1 MEPSS
6 DEKRKAGGKEANPP
20 PFYPWSGNVKD
31 REEVSEILDG
41 QLFLTNWRSAQS
53 EEKCR
58 LSAITHIVSVGEEFK
73 EETPLSKPLG
83 IKYLQLNVTDD
94 EEQALVMKKRLGVG
108 IEFIT
113 NALKSSK
120 DARVLV
126 HCAAGISRST
136 TVVLSF
142 LMKHKRW
149 TLRKSFEHTYKKR
162 RVVWPNNGF
171 MKLLIEYEKSVFGTS
186 HIPKANMFKKE
197 VPLKKQIPAVSKTA
211 SRGRAS
217 RGTRTLV
224 YPGSRPRSRSPASR
238 AKEKPSYKFTNT
250 MSLKEYKKWGEFD
263 IEQYQAARVVDRS

>member
-108 IEFIT
+108 IKFIT

-126 HCAAGISRST
+126 HCAAG
-136 TVVLSF
+136 
-142 LMKHKRW
+142 
-149 TLRKSFEHTYKKR
+149 E
-162 RVVWPNNGF
+162 
-171 MKLLIEYEKSVFGTS
+171 
-186 HIPKANMFKKE
+186 
-197 VPLKKQIPAVSKTA
+197 
-211 SRGRAS
+211 
-217 RGTRTLV
+217 
-224 YPGSRPRSRSPASR
+224 
-238 AKEKPSYKFTNT
+238 
-250 MSLKEYKKWGEFD
+250 
-263 IEQYQAARVVDRS
+263 

>member
-1 MEPSS
+1 MASII
-6 DEKRKAGGKEANPP
+6 K
-20 PFYPWSGNVKD
+20 
-31 REEVSEILDG
+31 IL
-41 QLFLTNWRSAQS
+41 
-53 EEKCR
+53 
-58 LSAITHIVSVGEEFK
+58 
-73 EETPLSKPLG
+73 
-83 IKYLQLNVTDD
+83 
-94 EEQALVMKKRLGVG
+94 
-108 IEFIT
+108 
-113 NALKSSK
+113 
-120 DARVLV
+120 RVLLKGIGLQQHEV
-126 HCAAGISRST
+126 INFYLSAGISRST